1 MQSLA
6 RASSLVRAYVAVIVV
21 LAIAAIAASV
31 MLEIAAS
38 NQQALSVLGILAFVG
53 LGFGLQLA
61 ELRLAVGTVH
71 SSISF
76 IIYIGSGLVFGPAW
90 AALITGVS
98 VGGAQLIGRKPV
110 IKVVFNVAQHVVAIV
125 VGGLVYVSLGG
136 PIPPRPI
143 DEAVLPFVGFLLV
156 FFAVNSV
163 AVSGVVAISEGRPFK
178 DVWIRNTWGMAVY
191 DLVAGAL
198 ALGIAWLY
206 LELQVV
212 GLALVVAPLL
222 FLRHTYFVNLQLQAT
237 NRELLDLMVKAI
249 EARDPYTS
257 GHSQRVSELA
267 RALAKEMGLSFEQ
280 AEEVST
286 AALLHDVGKIYDE
299 FAPVLRKE
307 GTLTREERILMQT
320 HVERS
325 AELVGTI
332 SNLRGRIQSYVRHH
346 HEHFDGSGY
355 PDGLAGPDIP
365 VGSRLIMIADTTD
378 AMTTDRPYRVALG
391 FEEVIKEL
399 RRCSGTQFDPALVE
413 TFCRSA
419 AVRRVINT
427 WRLRP
432 VVRPEEAPEKPGR
445 LALQ

>member
-1 MQSLA
+1 MASIALA
-6 RASSLVRAYVAVIVV
+6 AILNAARGAPIAISAMGV
-21 LAIAAIAASV
+21 LAFI
-31 MLEIAAS
+31 
-38 NQQALSVLGILAFVG
+38 G

-61 ELRLAVGTVH
+61 ELKLAVGTVH

-76 IIYIGSGLVFGPAW
+76 IIYIGAGLVFGPVW
-90 AALITGVS
+90 AAVVTGVS
-98 VGGAQLIGRKPV
+98 VAGAQFVGRKPP
-110 IKVVFNVAQHVVAIV
+110 IKAVFNVAQHVVAIV
-125 VGGLVYVSLGG
+125 AGAMAYTALGG
-136 PIPPRPI
+136 PLPPQPI
-143 DEAVLPFVGFLLV
+143 DQAVLPFMGFLLG

-163 AVSGVVAISEGRPFK
+163 AVSGVVALSEGRPFT

-206 LELQVV
+206 LELEVV

-257 GHSQRVSELA
+257 GHSQRVSALA
-267 RALAKEMGLSFEQ
+267 RALAKDVGLSFEQ

-299 FAPVLRKE
+299 FAPVLRKP
-307 GTLTREERILMQT
+307 GSLTREERHLMQT

-325 AELVGTI
+325 ADLVGTI
-332 SNLRGRIQSYVRHH
+332 SNLRGRIQKYVRHH
-346 HEHFDGSGY
+346 HERFDGSGY
-355 PDGLAGPDIP
+355 PDGLAGPEIP
-365 VGSRLIMIADTTD
+365 IGARLIMIADTTD
-378 AMTTDRPYRVALG
+378 AMTTDRPYRAALTLD
-391 FEEVIKEL
+391 EVISEL

-427 WRLRP
+427 WRLRSP
-432 VVRPEEAPEKPGR
+432 AAAADASGGATQ
-445 LALQ
+445 LALH

>member
-6 RASSLVRAYVAVIVV
+6 RSTSLVRAYVATVVV
-21 LAIAAIAASV
+21 LAIAAMVLAAV
-31 MLEIAAS
+31 LESTAGS
-38 NQQALSVLGILAFVG
+38 RDSLSVVGILAFIG

-90 AALITGVS
+90 AALITGLS
-98 VGGAQLIGRKPV
+98 VGGAQVIGRKPP
-110 IKVVFNVAQHVVAIV
+110 IKAVFNVAQHVVAIV
-125 VGGLVYVSLGG
+125 TGSLVYVALGG
-136 PIPPRPI
+136 PLPPRPV
-143 DEAVLPFVGFLLV
+143 DEAVLPFMGFLLV

-237 NRELLDLMVKAI
+237 NRELLELMVKAI

-267 RALAKEMGLSFEQ
+267 RALSNEVGLSFEQ

-286 AALLHDVGKIYDE
+286 AALLHDVGKIYEE
-299 FAPVLRKE
+299 FAPVLRKQGE
-307 GTLTREERILMQT
+307 LTREERLLMQT
-320 HVERS
+320 HVQRS

-332 SNLRGRIQSYVRHH
+332 SNLQGRIQSYVRHH
-346 HEHFDGSGY
+346 HERFDGSGY
-355 PDGLAGPDIP
+355 PEGLAGPNIP
-365 VGSRLIMIADTTD
+365 IGARLIMIADTTD
-378 AMTTDRPYRVALG
+378 AMTTDRPYRAALG

-432 VVRPEEAPEKPGR
+432 PVLLRGSSEKAGH

>member
-1 MQSLA
+1 MQFFARTATFVRVYVGVVVALA
-6 RASSLVRAYVAVIVV
+6 VAGIVV
-21 LAIAAIAASV
+21 AFLLDPHLVGQLELSGFGLA
-31 MLEIAAS
+31 
-38 NQQALSVLGILAFVG
+38 AFVALG
-53 LGFGLQLA
+53 LGLQLA
-61 ELRLAVGTVH
+61 ELKLAVGPVH

-76 IIYIGSGLVFGPAW
+76 IIYIGSGLLFGPVW
-90 AALITGVS
+90 AAVVTAIS
-98 VGGAQLIGRKPV
+98 VGGAQIAGRKPML
-110 IKVVFNVAQHVVAIV
+110 KVVFNIAQHVIAIV
-125 VGGLVYVSLGG
+125 AGTAVYTLLGG
-136 PIPPRPI
+136 PVPPHSI
-143 DEAVLPFVGFLLV
+143 NDAALPFTGFLLV

-163 AVSGVVAISEGRPFK
+163 AVSGVVALSEGRPFK

-206 LELQVV
+206 LELEVI

-257 GHSQRVSELA
+257 GHSQRVAELA
-267 RALAKEMGLSFEQ
+267 RTLAREVGLSFEQ
-280 AEEVST
+280 AEEIST

-307 GTLTREERILMQT
+307 GSLSADERVLMQT

-332 SNLRGRIQSYVRHH
+332 SNLRGRIERYVRHH
-346 HEHFDGSGY
+346 HERYDGSGY
-355 PDGLAGPDIP
+355 PDGLTGPSIP
-365 VGSRLIMIADTTD
+365 VGARIIMIADTTD
-378 AMTTDRPYRVALG
+378 AMTTDRPYRSALS
-391 FEEVIKEL
+391 FDEVIVEL
-399 RRCSGTQFDPALVE
+399 RHCSGTQFDPALVDS
-413 TFCRSA
+413 FCRSA

-427 WRLRP
+427 WRLKP
-432 VVRPEEAPEKPGR
+432 PSLVKEVVGPAR
-445 LALQ
+445 LAVR

>member
-1 MQSLA
+1 LDPA
-6 RASSLVRAYVAVIVV
+6 GATPD
-21 LAIAAIAASV
+21 SV
-31 MLEIAAS
+31 
-38 NQQALSVLGILAFVG
+38 SVLGLLAFVG

-61 ELRLAVGTVH
+61 ELKLAVGTVH

-90 AALITGVS
+90 AALITGFS
-98 VGGAQLIGRKPV
+98 VGGAQLVGRKPV
-110 IKVVFNVAQHVVAIV
+110 IKAVFNVAQHVVAIV
-125 VGGLVYVSLGG
+125 ASGSAYLALGG
-136 PIPPRPI
+136 PLPPQPI
-143 DEAVLPFVGFLLV
+143 DDAVLPFMAFLLV

-191 DLVAGAL
+191 DLVAGSL

-206 LELQVV
+206 LELQVI

-267 RALAKEMGLSFEQ
+267 RTMSKEVGLSFEQ
-280 AEEVST
+280 ADEVAT

-299 FAPVLRKE
+299 FAPVLRKK
-307 GTLTREERILMQT
+307 GTLSPEERMLMQT
-320 HVERS
+320 HVQRS

-346 HEHFDGSGY
+346 HERFDGTGY

-365 VGSRLIMIADTTD
+365 IGARVIMIADTTD
-378 AMTTDRPYRVALG
+378 AMTTDRPYRTALG
-391 FEEVIKEL
+391 FDEVILEL

-432 VVRPEEAPEKPGR
+432 PALVDGEAQR
-445 LALQ
+445 AAQLALQ